1 MIEPILLP
9 MNLKE
14 FKQAFMEPD
23 APFFI
28 SYMLA
33 ETGAF
38 TTRLDA
44 EWSTP
49 NTADPKTHRIA
60 FGDK

>member
-1 MIEPILLP
+1 

-33 ETGAF
+33 ETGAY

-49 NTADPKTHRIA
+49 IMADPEAHRIA
-60 FGDK
+60 FED

>member
-1 MIEPILLP
+1 